1 MSHLLVILYIYR
13 VKNIKLSVANKKLI
27 KRLKEND
34 ASAWREIV
42 KLYSDNLFAYAL
54 SLSSDHDIAS
64 EIVQQVFVNAFEAR
78 NKINPD
84 YSLKSYLYK
93 STYNKFID
101 LYRKKK
107 SMSILHEQYYFM
119 LNQFITNEKDK
130 DLTDKL
136 KLMNLMID
144 SLPVKTKEVF
154 TLSKKRG
161 LSNIEISELLN
172 ISIKTVEGHITKA
185 FKLLRKELK
194 SSKY

>member
-1 MSHLLVILYIYR
+1 M
-13 VKNIKLSVANKKLI
+13 SVANKKLI

-42 KLYSDNLFAYAL
+42 KLYSDNLFAYAI

-107 SMSILHEQYYFM
+107 SMSVLHEQYYFM